1 MKSADTMA
9 AKMFLRNTV
18 NQVEFSTD
26 PELDDPWKQLA
37 ACVILQG
44 ILDDLEMERKGWT
57 VCDDSKLKPK
67 VQFVLKRKFKRTP
80 NGDWEIHTS
89 RVAEITYVAEPDP
102 EAHTTPSTM
111 RADVFQFYADCCGI
125 ERGYKT
131 LKDRVRKQ
139 IDRFSTKQ
147 RTATAWLDVCRKTD
161 QDG

>member
-9 AKMFLRNTV
+9 AKTFLRNAV

-26 PELDDPWKQLA
+26 PEFDDPFKQLA
-37 ACVILQG
+37 ACVILQA

-57 VCDDSKLKPK
+57 VCDEPKLKPQ

-80 NGDWEIHTS
+80 NGDWEIHAS

-111 RADVFQFYADCCGI
+111 RADVFRFYADCCGI
-125 ERGYKT
+125 ECDYKT
-131 LKDRVRKQ
+131 LKDQVRKQ
-139 IDRFSTKQ
+139 IGRFNTKQ
-147 RTATAWLDVCRKTD
+147 RTATAWLNVCIKSESD
-161 QDG
+161 